1 VTTSRVAQILATLA
15 GEPGGQSVPDRLCR
29 SAAAQVPVGG
39 ASLSVMNQIVPAGT
53 IAASDSAVALLEELQ
68 FSLREGPC
76 VDAATW
82 RRPVLEPDLRLVSA
96 GRWPGLLPAL
106 ADTPIRAVFAFPL
119 QIGQIRLGVMDLYR
133 DRPGMLSHPELD
145 TALAYADAATSI
157 LLTRRD
163 DGGDADEVP
172 DLLLDPV
179 RHRAQVHQ
187 ATGMVMVQAGV
198 TIEEA
203 FHLLIAR
210 SYADERPLIDLA
222 ADVVARRVRF
232 APVVDNG
239 PDGAAGAGGDG
250 SGGSRP

>member
-1 VTTSRVAQILATLA
+1 
-15 GEPGGQSVPDRLCR
+15 
-29 SAAAQVPVGG
+29 
-39 ASLSVMNQIVPAGT
+39 MNQTDPAGVL
-53 IAASDSAVALLEELQ
+53 AATDAPAALLEELQ
-68 FSLREGPC
+68 FSFREGPC

-106 ADTPIRAVFAFPL
+106 AGSPVRAVFAFPL
-119 QIGQIRLGVMDLYR
+119 QVGQIRIGVMDLYR
-133 DRPGMLSHPELD
+133 DRPGMLSSPELD

-157 LLTRRD
+157 LLNVQNDRT
-163 DGGDADEVP
+163 AEAVP

-187 ATGMVMVQAGV
+187 ATGMIMVQARV

-203 FHLLIAR
+203 FQLLTAR
-210 SYADERPLIDLA
+210 SYADERPLLELA

-232 APVVDNG
+232 APVAACA
-239 PDGAAGAGGDG
+239 PDASGSAGDDDTEAG
-250 SGGSRP
+250 RP